1 MTVLRSICFLQPL
14 LTLGCLCTVFWPL
27 SLLSRSPT
35 WGKAK
40 PLLGH
45 NLWATCTTSPVLL
58 LPLWTYT
65 YLSLLPECLLPASWP
80 DQVCSCS
87 RALAHRGLLAWKA
100 LAPVVVWCL
109 ILRYL
114 QVSQG
119 TDFPQLLSPIIKA
132 ICPLLP
138 WQPSVCSPASSS
150 PRAPL
155 PVGSLAL
162 TPSWVMKG
170 CRRARAVLCAAAPQ
184 DWGGPTIR

>member
-45 NLWATCTTSPVLL
+45 NLWASCTTSPVLL

-138 WQPSVCSPASSS
+138 WQPSVCSPCLIFPQSASSRGVAGS
-150 PRAPL
+150 HSLLGDEGLQESESCAVCCCTPGLGRA
-155 PVGSLAL
+155 
-162 TPSWVMKG
+162 
-170 CRRARAVLCAAAPQ
+170 C
-184 DWGGPTIR
+184 IR